1 MDKVARCGEI
11 KFSMEGGGVDG
22 RVEGMAI
29 FEYLGSPID
38 QTNDDWT
45 AVRHNIMRVSLV

>member
-1 MDKVARCGEI
+1 MGKLSSVWKGGE
-11 KFSMEGGGVDG
+11 VDG
-22 RVEGMAI
+22 RVEGMEI
-29 FEYLGSPID
+29 FEFLGSPID